1 MPLTPYGG
9 DGNSDWLQSLL
20 ASYGAGQPYGPGGPP
35 TGGVG
40 PRGAYVPGGGVT
52 GYQAATPGAPSM
64 GYPAMGQ
71 PGQQPA
77 PAPAAQNPIMR
88 ALNYFNPIGSAQAA
102 EAEPGVWAMRHG
114 MPQNPDLSGLL
125 RYASGS
131 PGGPGAGPGGPGSA
145 GDDAGS
151 NNPYAAAATAN
162 PAQGGPYVGSGAP
175 PMVTQPGPAPA
186 GVGGPYVGGQGAT
199 PIDRNNP
206 LPWRPSGSSPATTVA
221 NAPPGNPSA
230 TPRPARP
237 VTPTPRPK
245 TTAASSNP
253 RFGQVQY
260 QVPGSGMGPLSR
272 SPIYSTLN
280 LFGAKG

>member
-35 TGGVG
+35 AGGVG

-71 PGQQPA
+71 APPAA
-77 PAPAAQNPIMR
+77 PAGAAPPSQPFFQFGGFHPGNILQSHP
-88 ALNYFNPIGSAQAA
+88 PGSASLG
-102 EAEPGVWAMRHG
+102 PVF
-114 MPQNPDLSGLL
+114 N
-125 RYASGS
+125 ASGS
-131 PGGPGAGPGGPGSA
+131 PGGPGPGPGGPGSA
-145 GDDAGS
+145 GDDGGF
-151 NNPYAAAATAN
+151 NNPYMAAAGAN
-162 PAQGGPYVGSGAP
+162 PPQGGPYVGSGQPAP
-175 PMVTQPGPAPA
+175 GFSGPPSRPYTPTPQPGPMDPSIIARQSP
-186 GVGGPYVGGQGAT
+186 GA
-199 PIDRNNP
+199 
-206 LPWRPSGSSPATTVA
+206 AMA

-253 RFGQVQY
+253 RFGQMQY
-260 QVPGSGMGPLSR
+260 QVPGSGGGPLSR

>member
-35 TGGVG
+35 AGGVG

-71 PGQQPA
+71 AQPAAPGQPFFQFGGFHPGNILQSH
-77 PAPAAQNPIMR
+77 PP
-88 ALNYFNPIGSAQAA
+88 GSATLG
-102 EAEPGVWAMRHG
+102 PVF
-114 MPQNPDLSGLL
+114 N
-125 RYASGS
+125 ASGS
-131 PGGPGAGPGGPGSA
+131 PGGPGPGPGGPGSA
-145 GDDAGS
+145 GDDGGF
-151 NNPYAAAATAN
+151 NNPYMAAATAN

-206 LPWRPSGSSPATTVA
+206 LPWRPSGSSPAATVA
-221 NAPPGNPSA
+221 SAPPGNPSA

-253 RFGQVQY
+253 RFGLVQY
-260 QVPGSGMGPLSR
+260 QVPGSGGGPLSR

-280 LFGAKG
+280 LFGGRS